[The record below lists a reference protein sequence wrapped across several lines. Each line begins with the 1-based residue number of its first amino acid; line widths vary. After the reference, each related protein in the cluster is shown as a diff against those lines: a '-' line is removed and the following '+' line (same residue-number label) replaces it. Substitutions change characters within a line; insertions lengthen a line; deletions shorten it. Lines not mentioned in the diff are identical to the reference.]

1 MYKIRAFFFLLFIAG
16 VFLSCGRDHSDA
28 SGAGLKSQAD
38 GKGDPKIDFRTR
50 RYDFGKVKNG
60 EQLAY
65 TFIYKNTGDVPL
77 VIHSARADCGCTV
90 AEYDS
95 EPLAPGSEGKIK
107 VIFNTRGFHGQQTK
121 ALHLSTN
128 AEEGFVTLALRA
140 MVE

>member
-1 MYKIRAFFFLLFIAG
+1 MFLLFIVG
-16 VFLSCGRDHSDA
+16 VSFSCGGEHSDT
-28 SGAGLKSQAD
+28 SGTSLKFEAD
-38 GKGDPKIDFRTR
+38 GKGEAKIDFRTR

-65 TFIYKNTGDVPL
+65 TFIYKNTGDAPL

-95 EPLAPGSEGKIK
+95 EPLAPGNEGKIK
-107 VIFNTRGFHGQQTK
+107 VIFNTRGFRGQQTK

-128 AEEGFVTLALRA
+128 AEESFVTLALRA